1 MDINNERE
9 TQFQCYG
16 NRRKD
21 NRIGKR
27 KQDLASKKKSLAIK
41 VKCKDRIKETYLS
54 RIRSVV
60 RKRRNINSE
69 DFNKK
74 LIGKIKQN
82 KKAYTPEFIAMATNL
97 STFGQMSLAS
107 TVEST
112 REIMSFLTGEQLN
125 SFVTISTLC

>member
-97 STFGQMSLAS
+97 ST
-107 TVEST
+107 
-112 REIMSFLTGEQLN
+112 
-125 SFVTISTLC
+125 